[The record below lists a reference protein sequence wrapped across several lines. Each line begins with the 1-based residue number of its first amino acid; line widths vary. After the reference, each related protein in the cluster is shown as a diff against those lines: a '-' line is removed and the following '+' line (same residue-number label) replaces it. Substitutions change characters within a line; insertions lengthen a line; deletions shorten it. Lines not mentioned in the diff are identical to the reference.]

1 MFFKLIDFSVRNKFI
16 IGIFMIA
23 WISSGVWAMLS
34 LPLDAVPDITN
45 NQVQVVTVSP
55 TLAPQEIELRIT
67 LPVEQAVSNIPGVI
81 ETRSISRYGLS
92 VVTIVFEEKV
102 SSLDARQYVREQLAI
117 AQAEIP
123 EELGTPELMP
133 ITTGLGEIYQYTLNV
148 KPGYE
153 KRYDAMYLRTLQDW
167 IVKKRLAGTKGIIEI
182 SSFGGFVKQYE
193 IAVDPSLMQN
203 YGITIH
209 EVFHALEANN
219 QNSGGSYI
227 EQGPKAF
234 YIRTEGAVQSKQE
247 IENILIQKIDN
258 FPIQIKH
265 IAKVKFGFPKRYG
278 AMTKDGKGEVIGGI
292 TLMLKGASSSEAL
305 ANVHKRIAEVQK
317 SLPEGITIE
326 PYMDR
331 SILVDKTISTVSK
344 NLIEGG
350 IIVILVLVILL
361 GNFRAGW
368 IVASVIP
375 LSMLFAFLM
384 MHLTGVSANLM
395 SLGAIDFGIVV
406 DGAVI
411 IVESVLHVL
420 YHDHKG
426 KLLSRKEMDTVITNS
441 TASIFRSS
449 AFGVLIILV
458 VFVPIMTLTGIE
470 GKMFGPMAQTISF
483 AIIGAM
489 ILSLTYV
496 PVISAMTL
504 NRNIKVKETFS
515 DKLINKLK
523 KGYKPILY
531 FSIKF
536 KKLVLSISIA
546 ILIFSFYLFSQM
558 GGEFIPTLEEGD
570 LAMQMSLKPGSSLDE
585 SIRTSTMAEKIL
597 LENFPE
603 VKHVVSKIG
612 TSEVPTDPMAIEET
626 DIMILLKDKSE
637 WTSATDREELAA
649 KMKEKLSV
657 IKWAS
662 FEFSQPIQLRFN
674 ELMTGSKAD
683 ISIKIFGDDMDL
695 LATNAKEVKKLIR
708 NIEGVA
714 DVKVEQ
720 TEGLTQKVIDYNDTM
735 LAQYGVTVKD
745 LNLVIRT
752 AFAGEKTGV
761 VFENEKRFDLVVRL
775 DSVSRKNVDLE
786 KIMITTSDGQV
797 IPMSYLARVIEKEGP
812 MMISREKANRRIN
825 IGVNVRNRDIASTVN
840 EIQNVLE
847 KNLKLPTGYYIHY
860 GGQFENLQAA
870 TDRLMIAVP
879 VALLMIF
886 VLLYLAFGSVKYALL
901 IYSAVPLATVGGILA
916 LYFRGMPFSISA
928 GVGFIALFGVAV
940 LNGIVLISY
949 LNEMRKTKSYSIK
962 TIAIEGGMSRLR
974 PVLMTAAVASLGF
987 LPMAISSSAGAE
999 VQKPLATVVIGGLI
1013 TSTLLTL
1020 FLLPVLYIM
1029 TNQPKKKK
1037 AKMKTLLLLLLLII
1051 SIPSM
1056 SQSTRLEDVKQFAL
1070 NNHPQMK
1077 MADLKIELNEN
1088 KIKQAFQVDALNFTY
1103 TRGQINSEAN
1113 DYMLEAFQNFGN
1125 LRQMTL
1131 VKKAIKGSV
1140 ETEKLKKERLEQEI
1154 LYSIE
1159 SVWYSCEYYL
1169 SLKNNYEKYI
1179 QNYQSLIKKAE
1190 KRLESGEIAL
1200 SELILFR
1207 NKLNL
1212 YSNEKVKAELY
1223 LEKST
1228 KELKQISYWKDT
1240 LIFEEMKINNVLV
1253 TKNDSSAFKTIFL
1266 APLLKEKE
1274 NLQQFRKAEKSYM
1287 FPQFG
1292 IGYFNQQLDLT
1303 KGFNGLKA
1311 GVSIPIFYGA
1321 NKSKVKEWEIQ
1332 EKIIDQTINEQNH
1345 QLTEWVYSVENE
1357 TSLLEKRLL
1366 EQDKMNLEFSK
1377 FKDVHQLLF
1386 EKGENNFLE
1395 YIQSTDILLEN
1406 KISELDT
1413 QHQYLQICSQLNFL
1427 KK

>member
-1 MFFKLIDFSVRNKFI
+1 MFFKLIQFSVRNKFI

-23 WISSGVWAMLS
+23 WISSGIWAMLS

-55 TLAPQEIELRIT
+55 TLAPQEVELRIT
-67 LPVEQAVSNIPGVI
+67 LPVEQAVSNIPGVV

-247 IENILIQKIDN
+247 IENILIRKIDN
-258 FPIQIKH
+258 FPVQIKH

-331 SILVDKTISTVSK
+331 SILVEKTISTVSK

-426 KLLSRKEMDTVITNS
+426 KLLTRKEMDNVIIGS

-496 PVISAMTL
+496 PVISALTL
-504 NRNIKVKETFS
+504 KREIKVKETFS
-515 DKLINKLK
+515 DKLMNKLK
-523 KGYKPILY
+523 KVYKPVLY
-531 FSIKF
+531 FSIQF
-536 KKLVLSISIA
+536 KKTVLGLSIA
-546 ILIFSFYLFSQM
+546 VLVFSFYLFSQM

-637 WTSATDREELAA
+637 WTSATNREELAA

-695 LATNAKEVKKLIR
+695 LAKNAREVKKLIR
-708 NIEGVA
+708 NIDGVA

-720 TEGLTQKVIDYNDTM
+720 TEGLTQKVIDFNDTM

-745 LNLVIRT
+745 LNQVIRT

-761 VFENEKRFDLVVRL
+761 VFENEKRFDLVVRM
-775 DSVSRKNVDLE
+775 DSISRKDVDLE
-786 KIMITTSDGQV
+786 KIMITNSDGDV

-825 IGVNVRNRDIASTVN
+825 IGVNVRNRDIASAVN
-840 EIQNVLE
+840 EIQNVLD

-1029 TNQPKKKK
+1029 TNQPKKMKT
-1037 AKMKTLLLLLLLII
+1037 KMKTVSMLLLLII
-1051 SIPSM
+1051 TIPAM
-1056 SQSTRLEDVKQFAL
+1056 SQNTKLEDVKQYAL
-1070 NNHPQMK
+1070 SNHPQMNI
-1077 MADLKIELNEN
+1077 AELKIELNEN
-1088 KIKQAFQVDALNFTY
+1088 KVKQSFQMDALNFTY
-1103 TRGQINSEAN
+1103 TRGQINSEAD
-1113 DYMLEAFQNFGN
+1113 DYMFEAFQNFGN

-1131 VKKAIKGSV
+1131 LKKARKGSV
-1140 ETEKLKKERLEQEI
+1140 ETEKLKKARLEQE
-1154 LYSIE
+1154 LVYSIE
-1159 SVWYSCEYYL
+1159 SIWYTCEYYL

-1179 QNYQSLIKKAE
+1179 FNYQSLIKKAE

-1200 SELILFR
+1200 AELILYR
-1207 NKLNL
+1207 NKLNF
-1212 YSNEKVKAELY
+1212 YSNEKVKAEMY
-1223 LEKST
+1223 LEQSM

-1240 LIFEEMKINNVLV
+1240 LIFEELKINSISIHE
-1253 TKNDSSAFKTIFL
+1253 NDSSEINSVFM
-1266 APLLKEKE
+1266 APLLLEKE
-1274 NLQQFRKAEKSYM
+1274 NIIQYKKAEKSYL

-1292 IGYFNQQLDLT
+1292 VGYFNQQLDLT
-1303 KGFNGLKA
+1303 KGFNGIRA
-1311 GVSIPIFYGA
+1311 GISIPVFNGA

-1332 EKIIDQTINEQNH
+1332 EKILDQTIDEQKH
-1345 QLTEWVYSVENE
+1345 QLTEWMNSVENE
-1357 TSLLEKRLL
+1357 KSILEKRLS
-1366 EQDKMNLEFSK
+1366 EQVKMNNEISK
-1377 FKDVHQLLF
+1377 FNDAHQLLF
-1386 EKGENNFLE
+1386 EKGETSYLE
-1395 YIQSTDILLEN
+1395 FIQSSDILLEN
-1406 KISELDT
+1406 KISELET
-1413 QHQYLQICSQLNFL
+1413 QHQYLQICTQLNFL
-1427 KK
+1427 NK